1 MIVVVGSINLDL
13 VARVDRLP
21 LPGETVQAESFVSF
35 HGGKGANQA
44 VAAARLGGD
53 VFLVGAVGDDETFG
67 TLLDGLDAEGV
78 DISAVQTIDGVS
90 TGTALITVDRGGEN
104 TIAVHGG
111 ANRMVQLTTASRLL
125 IETADVLLMQLEVP
139 VDVVVEAAQIATG
152 TVMLNAAPAMQL
164 STELIERL
172 DVLIVN
178 EHERSIAISPGE
190 EEAIPIVVTTL
201 GARGATVSTRS
212 GDFDVAAHRVDVV
225 DTTGAGDT
233 FCGAFAEAHD
243 RGEDT
248 MDAVEWAT
256 HAGSL
261 ATTGMG
267 ARAAMPTRDDMEP

>member
-21 LPGETVQAESFVSF
+21 RPGETVTADSLVSF

-53 VFLVGAVGDDETFG
+53 VFLVGAVGNDERSAS
-67 TLLDGLDAEGV
+67 LLDSLGAEGV
-78 DISAVQTIDGVS
+78 DISGVQTIDGVS
-90 TGTALITVDRGGEN
+90 TGTALISVDHSGEN

-111 ANRMVQLTTASRLL
+111 ANRLVQLTTASRLL
-125 IETADVLLMQLEVP
+125 IKSSDVLLMQLEVP
-139 VDVVVEAAQIATG
+139 INVVVEAAQITTG
-152 TVMLNAAPAMQL
+152 AVILNAAPATQL
-164 STELIERL
+164 STELIEHL

-178 EHERSIAISPGE
+178 EHEGSV
-190 EEAIPIVVTTL
+190 AIPPGGGEVIPVVVTTL
-201 GARGATVSTRS
+201 GAQGATVSAHT
-212 GDFDVAAHRVDVV
+212 GDFDVAAPHVNVV

-248 MDAVEWAT
+248 VHTVEWAT
-256 HAGSL
+256 RAGSL

-267 ARAAMPTRDDMEP
+267 ARAAMPTRSDMQP